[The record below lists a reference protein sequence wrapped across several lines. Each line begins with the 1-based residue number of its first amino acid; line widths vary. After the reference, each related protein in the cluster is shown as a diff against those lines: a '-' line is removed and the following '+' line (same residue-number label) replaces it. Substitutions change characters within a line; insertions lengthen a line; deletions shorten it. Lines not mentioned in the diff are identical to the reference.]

1 LSKRIDKIAKY
12 VRDFDKEVLVHSE
25 RVPPKAIFNTS
36 SLKVAKIATG
46 AGRVVQV
53 LGIVLTA
60 YDLEQA
66 SEKSFHAKSV
76 KPISAEVI
84 RQAGGWGAA
93 VAGFKVG
100 GIAGAALGIETGPG
114 AVLTGLAGGII
125 FGAAGYFGADWV
137 ADHIDKN

>member
-1 LSKRIDKIAKY
+1 MQ
-12 VRDFDKEVLVHSE
+12 
-25 RVPPKAIFNTS
+25 
-36 SLKVAKIATG
+36 
-46 AGRVVQV
+46 VV
-53 LGIVLTA
+53 GIVLTA

-66 SEKSFHAKSV
+66 SEKSFRAKSV

-100 GIAGAALGIETGPG
+100 GIASAALGIETGPG